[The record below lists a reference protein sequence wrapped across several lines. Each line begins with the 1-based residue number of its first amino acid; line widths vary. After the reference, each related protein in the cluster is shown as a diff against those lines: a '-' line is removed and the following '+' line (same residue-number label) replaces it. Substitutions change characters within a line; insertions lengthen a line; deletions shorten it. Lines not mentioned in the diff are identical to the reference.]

1 MNGEA
6 KNMNESWWGESLA
19 PDGERG
25 WGPAVLLLTLVTH
38 WNKRG
43 SLKNAGVWLPE
54 SLIWSEALALR
65 VMLRYPEV

>member
-1 MNGEA
+1 MKAG
-6 KNMNESWWGESLA
+6 
-19 PDGERG
+19 GERAWLQTERG
-25 WGPAVLLLTLVTH
+25 VGARALLLTLVTH